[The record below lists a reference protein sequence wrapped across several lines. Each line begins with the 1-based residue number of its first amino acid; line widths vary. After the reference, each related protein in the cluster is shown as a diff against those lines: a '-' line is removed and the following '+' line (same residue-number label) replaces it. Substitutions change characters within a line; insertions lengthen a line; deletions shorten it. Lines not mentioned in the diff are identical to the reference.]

1 MSDLEAFYQPGRLT
15 VFVDIAD
22 PYSHLAMP
30 GTLRLLQ
37 QTERPAQWYPFVKP
51 ALKTPAQQTA
61 NESRGAAHRRLRGEY
76 QERELRFYASALDL
90 PLQRLYEQ
98 PNALPFANALLWLGA
113 TESNSLRVPAFVQS
127 CFSRYWSA
135 TLQIDHCNELA
146 QLLTD
151 SDADGEHWLRA
162 ATADGCLTEDA
173 RAQTEV
179 HVAAAQAAGLFNT
192 PAYLYDGE
200 VFYGRAH
207 LPLLLRRLEASDG

>member
-22 PYSHLAMP
+22 PYSHLALP

-37 QTERPAQWYPFVKP
+37 QTKRCAHWYPFVRP
-51 ALKTPAQQTA
+51 ALKPPAQQTA
-61 NESRGAAHRRLRGEY
+61 NETRGATHRRLRGEY
-76 QERELRFYASALDL
+76 QERELRFYATALDL

-98 PNALPFANALLWLGA
+98 PNALPFANALLWLNA
-113 TESNSLRVPAFVQS
+113 TEPNSPCVPVFVQA

-135 TLQIDHCNELA
+135 TLQIDRCTEIA

-151 SDADGEHWLRA
+151 SGADGEHWLRS
-162 ATADGCLTEDA
+162 ATADGGLTDEAKA
-173 RAQTEV
+173 RSEA
-179 HVAAAQAAGLFNT
+179 HLAAARAAGLFNT
-192 PAYLYDGE
+192 PAYLYNGE